1 MISGSLCLAH
11 FRLMVGNE
19 LFNQYIFVGPCYVTV
34 ACWAGLLLLE
44 PLINAFLAES
54 MHAGN

>member
-1 MISGSLCLAH
+1 
-11 FRLMVGNE
+11 MVGNE
-19 LFNQYIFVGPCYVTV
+19 LFNQYIFVGPCYLTV
-34 ACWAGLLLLE
+34 AHWAGLLFLE